1 GRQKKWAIQ
10 IGLIVV
16 LVWEFEI
23 GPHLSL
29 QENPSKIGSR
39 LNKVNGDDEWLFGF
53 CEQVTRVFSCPAGKN
68 PIYSYR
74 ECIVFGNT
82 NHTIFK
88 VNQILR
94 ELSREWPGHS
104 YEAREASDTGKQFVS
119 WKKLKLLGRGS
130 YGTVSLATPLSDYY
144 TLFAAVKSAQDDRS
158 SSLRAEAQILH
169 ALRGSD
175 YVIHCFGED
184 VSIENGKK
192 TYNLFLE
199 YAAAGTLNDL
209 IHKSNTVL
217 GEADA
222 AYYAFQILVGIC
234 HVHRKG
240 FIHCDLKPANILVFP
255 GGQHRLASVK
265 LADFGVSLRSET
277 KSCWDTSV
285 MKRSR
290 CRGTLLYAP
299 PESVVC
305 GIQDKGVDIW
315 AFGCILVEML
325 TGKRVWSECKNK
337 KELKLKIE
345 HEKPE
350 IPTNISN
357 DAKHF
362 LSKCLDTD
370 HNWRWN
376 AEMLLLHPFITNY
389 VDKKM
394 IRELIEPPFGDT
406 ARLRPLVSMENL
418 FTTTS
423 FYYHDNSSSD
433 LRGSSSIITRPPET
447 NNDNARGTTRDE
459 MNFRNLHI

>member
-1 GRQKKWAIQ
+1 M
-10 IGLIVV
+10 
-16 LVWEFEI
+16 
-23 GPHLSL
+23 
-29 QENPSKIGSR
+29 
-39 LNKVNGDDEWLFGF
+39 
-53 CEQVTRVFSCPAGKN
+53 
-68 PIYSYR
+68 
-74 ECIVFGNT
+74 
-82 NHTIFK
+82 
-88 VNQILR
+88 
-94 ELSREWPGHS
+94 
-104 YEAREASDTGKQFVS
+104 S

-130 YGTVSLATPLSDYY
+130 YGTVSLATPLTDYY

-169 ALRGSD
+169 ALRGSE
-175 YVIHCFGED
+175 YVIKCFGED

-217 GEADA
+217 GEAEA

-285 MKRSR
+285 KKRSR

-350 IPTNISN
+350 IPNNISN

-362 LSKCLDTD
+362 LSKCLDRD

-376 AEMLLLHPFITNY
+376 AEMLLHHPFITNY
-389 VDKKM
+389 LNKKI
-394 IRELIEPPFGDT
+394 IRELIERPFGNT
-406 ARLRPLVSMENL
+406 ARLRPFVSMENL
-418 FTTTS
+418 FTTPS
-423 FYYHDNSSSD
+423 FYYHHHNSSSD

-447 NNDNARGTTRDE
+447 NNDNARGTTIDE